1 MPSNDAAQS
10 YGRSPVQEIAAKLAK
25 AAGSAPVQVPKINAD
40 GALTGETEDLGLM
53 QAPDPVGHFML
64 VALPEIE
71 HRNDQGQAVTKGG
84 IILPDTVT
92 DRERAA
98 SVVGTVLAMGADC
111 YKDDVSDMPAVLS
124 EAIHAGKSISVTV
137 ILPRK
142 RFPSGPWCK
151 LGDTVLFSRYAG
163 KRFKIE
169 GVEFRMLADDE
180 ITATIPEGAKVGGL

>member
-10 YGRSPVQEIAAKLAK
+10 VLERFPTLAKTAESAPAAKPTIA
-25 AAGSAPVQVPKINAD
+25 VPRIDAE
-40 GALTGETEDLGLM
+40 GAMTGEVSEDLGLM
-53 QAPDPVGHFML
+53 HAPDPVGHFML

-71 HRNDQGQAVTKGG
+71 RRNDQGQAVTAGG
-84 IILPDTVT
+84 IILPEAVT

-98 SVVGTVLAMGADC
+98 SVVGTVLAMGPDC
-111 YKDDVSDMPAVLS
+111 YLDPPPKMPEGWTSGTPITVL
-124 EAIHAGKSISVTV
+124 AAR
-137 ILPRK
+137 P

>member
-1 MPSNDAAQS
+1 MNDAAQS
-10 YGRSPVQEIAAKLAK
+10 TADEAFAKFPQLAK
-25 AAGSAPVQVPKINAD
+25 ATGSAPVKIPVMNSE
-40 GALTGETEDLGLM
+40 GSLTGANEDLGLL

-71 HRNDQGQAVTKGG
+71 KRNEQGQAVTAGG
-84 IILPDTVT
+84 IILPETVT

-98 SVVGTVLAMGADC
+98 SVVGTVLAMGPDC
-111 YKDDVSDMPAVLS
+111 YKDEVSELPEWLKQ
-124 EAIHAGKSISVTV
+124 AILDGKQVNVTV

-142 RFPSGPWCK
+142 RFPSGSWCK
-151 LGDTVLFSRYAG
+151 IGDTVLFSRYAG

-169 GVEFRMLADDE
+169 GIEFRMLADDE